1 MMHGLIARVE
11 RTAKPGAALQRLR
24 LTRISLFAQSGLRAL
39 TKRMSQPRD
48 IARDRLAI
56 ALRQRLQDLRHVL
69 VAGALVVDV
78 VAHGGD
84 EVLVAQPGEPRG
96 GRTAL
101 EILLVAGL
109 ALRDRLRRLAGRRRA
124 LLGGPL

>member
-1 MMHGLIARVE
+1 MMPRSPGCAE
-11 RTAKPGAALQRLR
+11 AKPGSA
-24 LTRISLFAQSGLRAL
+24 IW
-39 TKRMSQPRD
+39 SQPRD
-48 IARDRLAI
+48 IARDRLAV

-84 EVLVAQPGEPRG
+84 EILVAQPGEPRG

-109 ALRDRLRRLAGRRRA
+109 ALRDRLRRLAGRRRP
-124 LLGGPL
+124 LLRRPRLGGEIDRHRAQLLDLQALGDG